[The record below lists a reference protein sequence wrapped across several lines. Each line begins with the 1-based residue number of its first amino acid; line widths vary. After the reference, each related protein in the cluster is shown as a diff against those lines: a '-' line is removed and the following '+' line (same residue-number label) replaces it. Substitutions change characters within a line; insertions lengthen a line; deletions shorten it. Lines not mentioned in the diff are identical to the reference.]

1 MTLGRL
7 WRWHDEPGLAAW
19 VATPVG
25 KAALWLAAV
34 ALVPGPLRLPI
45 ALALAPAL
53 IWPERR
59 VDVLALAALGVL
71 LARVP
76 SPSDPAS
83 LTLRVATA
91 LWVLGVLFTFFHA
104 ARRFRDLPGLVRRFP
119 IATVHVALL
128 GTMGAAVAARYALR
142 VEHETPLAVPLVGLQ
157 TLMPFL
163 LWRVSYLMLAGRRG
177 TVGRD
182 RFRDHLFYLLPL
194 WGGTQTPYGK
204 GHGYLMQRKAT
215 SEADLALARLA
226 GLKLLALAWI
236 WWGAAH
242 ALDAWVHGDTTAG
255 LDWLAAHALGWPRL
269 GEAVHNGPAS
279 YTLPMRWAAVAA
291 GLVGNVLDVA
301 VFGHGV
307 VGVLRLFGFRVFRN
321 TYKPLL
327 SPSVV
332 EFWNRY
338 FYYFKELMVEFFFYP
353 TYVATARFGQRTRM
367 FLAIMAAA
375 AAGNL
380 YYHLIR
386 DFTEYVAI
394 DASHTWSKIAGR
406 ATYSLFLALG
416 IFVSMV
422 REQGRRG
429 KKAPPDGLGAL
440 RRLRAIAGVWVFF
453 GVLHVWSVGSSTYC
467 FGERL
472 RFSLGLVGITGT
484 ESPAHE

>member
-1 MTLGRL
+1 MTFGRL

-25 KAALWLAAV
+25 RVAVWLAALLLVPGALRLPV
-34 ALVPGPLRLPI
+34 ALV
-45 ALALAPAL
+45 LAPTL
-53 IWPERR
+53 VWPERR
-59 VDVLALAALGVL
+59 IDVLALASLGVL

-76 SPSDPAS
+76 SPTDPLS
-83 LTLRVATA
+83 LVLRVATA
-91 LWVLGVLFTFFHA
+91 GFLLGVLYLFFQA
-104 ARRFRDLPGLVRRFP
+104 ARRFRELPALVRRFP
-119 IATVHVALL
+119 IATAHVVLL
-128 GTMGAAVAARYALR
+128 GMAVAAVAARYALHVR
-142 VEHETPLAVPLVGLQ
+142 HETPLAVPLVALQ
-157 TLMPFL
+157 ALMPFL
-163 LWRVSYLMLAGRRG
+163 VWRVSYLMLAGRRG
-177 TVGRD
+177 TVAKD
-182 RFRDHLFYLLPL
+182 RFRDHLFYLMPA

-204 GHGYLMQRKAT
+204 GHGYLMQRRAV
-215 SEADLALARLA
+215 SAADLAVSRLT
-226 GLKLLALAWI
+226 GIKLLGLAWV
-236 WWGAAH
+236 WWGAGH
-242 ALDAWVHGDTTAG
+242 ALDAWVHGDGTVG

-269 GEAVHNGPAS
+269 GDAVGNGPEH
-279 YTLPMRWAAVAA
+279 YTLAMRWAAVAA
-291 GLVGNVLDVA
+291 GLVGNVLDIA
-301 VFGHGV
+301 VYGHGV

-353 TYVATARFGQRTRM
+353 TYVATSRFGQRTRM

-394 DASHTWSKIAGR
+394 DAHHTWNKIAGR

-429 KKAPPDGLGAL
+429 KKGPAGPSAL

-453 GVLHVWSVGSSTYC
+453 GVLHVWSVGSSTYG
-467 FGERL
+467 FDQRV
-472 RFSLGLVGITGT
+472 RFSLGLVGITA
-484 ESPAHE
+484 SHD

>member
-7 WRWHDEPGLAAW
+7 WRWHDEPVLAAW

-25 KAALWLAAV
+25 RVAVWLAALL
-34 ALVPGPLRLPI
+34 LVPGPLRIPV
-45 ALALAPAL
+45 ALVLAPTLA
-53 IWPERR
+53 WPERR
-59 VDVLALAALGVL
+59 IDVLALASLGVL

-76 SPSDPAS
+76 SPADPLS
-83 LTLRVATA
+83 LALRLATA
-91 LWVLGVLFTFFHA
+91 LFVLGLLFVFFQA
-104 ARRFRDLPGLVRRFP
+104 ARRFRELPEAVRRYPFV
-119 IATVHVALL
+119 AVHVVLL
-128 GTMGAAVAARYALR
+128 GILAGVVAVRHALHI
-142 VEHETPLAVPLVGLQ
+142 EHETPLAVPLVALQ
-157 TLMPFL
+157 GLMPFL

-177 TVGRD
+177 TVAKD
-182 RFRDHLFYLLPL
+182 RFRDHLFYLLPF

-204 GHGYLMQRKAT
+204 GHGYLMQRKAV
-215 SEADLALARLA
+215 SETDLATSRLA
-226 GLKLLALAWI
+226 GIKLLALAWV
-236 WWGAAH
+236 WWVAGR
-242 ALDAWVHGDTTAG
+242 ALDAWVHADTTVG

-269 GEAVHNGPAS
+269 GDAVGSGPEH
-279 YTLPMRWAAVAA
+279 YTLAMRWAAVFA
-291 GLVGNVLDVA
+291 GLVANVLDVA
-301 VFGHGV
+301 VYGHGV

-353 TYVATARFGQRTRM
+353 TFLATSRYSQRTRM

-375 AAGNL
+375 AVGNL

-386 DFTEYVAI
+386 DFTEYVAV
-394 DASHTWSKIAGR
+394 DAYHTWNKIAGR

-429 KKAPPDGLGAL
+429 RKSAAPSGL
-440 RRLRAIAGVWVFF
+440 RQLRAIAGVWVFF
-453 GVLHVWSVGSSTYC
+453 GVLHVWSVGSST
-467 FGERL
+467 FGFDQRL

-484 ESPAHE
+484 HE